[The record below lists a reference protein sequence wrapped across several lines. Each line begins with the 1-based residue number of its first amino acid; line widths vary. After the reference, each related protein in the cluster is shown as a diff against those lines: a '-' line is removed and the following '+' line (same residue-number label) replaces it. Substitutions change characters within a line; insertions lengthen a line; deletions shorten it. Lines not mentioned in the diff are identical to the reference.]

1 MYISYSDEIGL
12 YTRATPPK
20 IPYGFSEDGGLE

>member
-1 MYISYSDEIGL
+1 MYISSYDEIDL

-20 IPYGFSEDGGLE
+20 ITYSVSEDGGLE